1 MDFKQIELAIEL
13 AQTLNYRKTA
23 ENHFISQPSLT
34 YQIKRLESEIG
45 VPLFKRSSTGVSLT
59 TAGAAF
65 CQGMLPVLEQ
75 TRQILTDVRNCSS
88 SYSDMIRVGLNGRRH
103 RAAFVEIARRFS
115 EQHPD
120 VFLNLIDIPG
130 YFDFAGEQSGPL
142 TVCEGAIIT
151 VGAVSGLNV
160 GAEKAWAMCD
170 KTHTSRMIVINQMDR
185 ENANFEKALA
195 TITEKYGSHIAPIE
209 VPIVENG
216 KFTGVVCVLENKAF
230 IGEGKTLK
238 EIAIPDSVADEV
250 ESAREAIMEA
260 AAGAED
266 ELMEKFFEDG
276 ELSFEDMMQRYK
288 QSSEEKMSDIKRG
301 FEAKR
306 GTSGRRS
313 GR

>member
-75 TRQILTDVRNCSS
+75 TRQILSDVRNCSS

-120 VFLNLIDIPG
+120 VFPNLIDIPG
-130 YFDFAGEQSGPL
+130 HDRLRRFRQRELDAVFFTAESIPESDDIDRAILVHSRIYAVMRNDHPLARRERIAAEDLRDEFILLFQGKGPEALLHAQEQL
-142 TVCEGAIIT
+142 IQTVPIRSQLCAS
-151 VGAVSGLNV
+151 A
-160 GAEKAWAMCD
+160 
-170 KTHTSRMIVINQMDR
+170 
-185 ENANFEKALA
+185 ENAVLWIEARNGIALMPGFCYDGNERFSWIPFE
-195 TITEKYGSHIAPIE
+195 
-209 VPIVENG
+209 
-216 KFTGVVCVLENKAF
+216 FQ
-230 IGEGKTLK
+230 
-238 EIAIPDSVADEV
+238 
-250 ESAREAIMEA
+250 EAISCSLA
-260 AAGAED
+260 W
-266 ELMEKFFEDG
+266 
-276 ELSFEDMMQRYK
+276 Y
-288 QSSEEKMSDIKRG
+288 SDLVNPSLDDFIRITMDT
-301 FEAKR
+301 FR
-306 GTSGRRS
+306 HLDTY
-313 GR
+313 